1 VFPVLGPFIS
11 SLPPS
16 VSFAFV
22 LHALFWCFQNKETP
36 CIGLFISESRHII
49 FVLYSSFSVPE
60 KLPHVIVTLFP
71 LQEFLVKNADRE
83 ELMAMLGLF
92 GGIFSAIQMYPC
104 FGQMESGDVGIVM
117 CI

>member
-1 VFPVLGPFIS
+1 MRVAS
-11 SLPPS
+11 YYC
-16 VSFAFV
+16 FV
-22 LHALFWCFQNKETP
+22 VYNHL
-36 CIGLFISESRHII
+36 
-49 FVLYSSFSVPE
+49 
-60 KLPHVIVTLFP
+60 HVIVTLFP